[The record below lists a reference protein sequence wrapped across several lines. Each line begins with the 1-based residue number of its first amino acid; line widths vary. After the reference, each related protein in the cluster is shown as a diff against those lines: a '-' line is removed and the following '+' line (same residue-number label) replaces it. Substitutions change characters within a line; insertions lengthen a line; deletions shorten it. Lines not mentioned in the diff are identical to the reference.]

1 MAAIPDTA
9 TIFDQIGIGRTP
21 TAADNSRTTLG
32 QDSFLKLLTTQM
44 ENQDPTKPL
53 DSAEFFG
60 QLAQFSTVEGVQEL
74 RSSFESLASSM
85 RSSQVL
91 QASTLVGHQVL
102 VPATDVT
109 IESGAGVAG
118 QISLDSAA
126 DNVQVSISDDVG
138 RLVRRISLGAQ
149 GSGDTSFV
157 WDGLDQEG
165 QPVAGGAYNISIEA
179 SQNGESRATRP
190 FVWTQVDSVT
200 LGQDT
205 NHTLHVRG
213 VGSVQISDIKQ
224 IS

>member
-1 MAAIPDTA
+1 MSAIPDTS

-21 TAADNSRTTLG
+21 DADAGARTTLG

-74 RSSFESLASSM
+74 RSSFENLATSM

-102 VPATDVT
+102 IPASTVTLETGAQVP
-109 IESGAGVAG
+109 G
-118 QISLDSAA
+118 QVSLDSAA
-126 DNVQVSISDDVG
+126 DNVRINVSDDVG
-138 RLVRRISLGAQ
+138 RLVRTFDMGSQ
-149 GSGDTSFV
+149 GSGEQSFV

-165 QPVAGGAYNISIEA
+165 QAVASGTYKIDVEVLQDGATHA
-179 SQNGESRATRP
+179 SRP
-190 FVWTQVDSVT
+190 FVWSQVDSVT

-205 NHTLHVRG
+205 DHTLHVRG
-213 VGSVQISDIKQ
+213 VGPVQISDIKQ